1 MTRNKENRLLEL
13 IKAEEKLRRANI
25 ALYLLAFA
33 SGVALGYLI
42 VLSI

>member
-13 IKAEEKLRRANI
+13 IKAEEKLRRANA

-33 SGVALGYLI
+33 SGLVLGYL
-42 VLSI
+42 VVSFV